1 MLNDLKLLLGIT
13 SDDKDDLLNLLIEM
27 AENDAFALFGI
38 EDYEAIESI
47 IVRMAEYLYNTR
59 GTSGLKS
66 ESYSGVSYT
75 YTGKYPDDLLDALQK
90 YADNMEGGKG
100 WLKTY

>member
-1 MLNDLKLLLGIT
+1 MLEELKLLLGIT
-13 SDDKDDLLNLLIEM
+13 SNDKDDLLELLLSM
-27 AENDAFALFGI
+27 AEEDAFTLYGI
-38 EDYEAIESI
+38 EDTSAIESI

-75 YTGKYPDDLLDALQK
+75 YTGKYPDDLLDALK
-90 YADNMEGGKG
+90 TYADSMEGGKG